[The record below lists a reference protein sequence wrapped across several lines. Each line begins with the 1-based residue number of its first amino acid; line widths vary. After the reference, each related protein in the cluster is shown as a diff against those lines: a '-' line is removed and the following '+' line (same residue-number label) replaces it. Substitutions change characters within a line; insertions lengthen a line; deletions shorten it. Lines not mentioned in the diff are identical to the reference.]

1 MNAPATPPTRTIS
14 LALQG
19 GGSHGAFTWGVLD
32 ALLAD
37 RRIALD
43 GISGASA
50 GAVNAVALA
59 SGHARGL
66 ATGADP
72 RQAARDALARIWE
85 AVVTLGHAGAASQN
99 LANLIW
105 GGLPKEFAP
114 TNLVTSA
121 MRNWFSPYQTNPLDI
136 NPLRDLLVR
145 EVDFPAIATLQA
157 PRVFVSATHV
167 KTGKAALFS
176 GSRLSAQAVMASACL
191 PMLFRAVEIDSEP
204 YWDGGYSANP
214 AIMPLVDHCASA
226 DIVLVQINPVLRD
239 HTPQTPGDILDRVNE
254 LTFNASLMA
263 QMREIDFINRLLAEG
278 LLQGNRCRS
287 VLLHRIDGG
296 ATLQDYPASSRGSA
310 DAGLV
315 RTLFEL
321 GQQSGQQWLQRHFDD
336 LGQRSTIDIRRD
348 YLDDTRVDSV
358 RRANSATP
366 VPRRGLG
373 SLISALFRRRKR

>member
-1 MNAPATPPTRTIS
+1 MNASATPPTRTIN

-32 ALLAD
+32 TLLAD
-37 RRIALD
+37 PRIVIE

-50 GAVNAVALA
+50 GAFNAVALA

-66 ATGADP
+66 ATGTDP
-72 RQAARDALARIWE
+72 RQAARDALTRIWGE
-85 AVVTLGHAGAASQN
+85 VVAIGRAGTVPQN
-99 LANLIW
+99 LVNLIW

-114 TNLVTSA
+114 TNLLASA
-121 MRNWFSPYQTNPLDI
+121 MRNWFSPYQSNPLDI

-145 EVDFPAIATLQA
+145 EIDFNAIGALHT

-176 GSRLSAQAVMASACL
+176 GSQLSAQAVMASACL
-191 PMLFRAVEIDSEP
+191 PMLFHAVDIDGEP

-214 AIMPLVDHCASA
+214 AVMPLVDHCSSA
-226 DIVLVQINPVLRD
+226 DIVLVQINPVRRD

-254 LTFNASLMA
+254 LTFNASLMT

-296 ATLQDYPASSRGSA
+296 AAMHDYPAASRGSA
-310 DAGLV
+310 DAGLI

-321 GQQSGQQWLQRHFDD
+321 GQRSGQQWLQRHFDD

-358 RRANSATP
+358 RRANSETP

-373 SLISALFRRRKR
+373 SLISALFRRKKR